1 MKRLLALFLALGL
14 MATAVPATVAAYQ
27 DKDKEAPPKDA
38 KPKDTPPKDAKPKD
52 TKPKDDKPKEEPK
65 LTDAQ
70 KKDLGAL
77 SGTFVIISYERDGKK
92 SPADEIKTMKVV
104 QEGAEW
110 KFYQGDDI
118 TLGRDT
124 VYPDKSPKQVD
135 SYYINGPVRDKVAK
149 GLYKIDGD
157 TVTYVHADPG
167 KERPTEF
174 ATKPDSG
181 LTLIVLKKMPAASKD
196 GDKKDGDKKDGDKK
210 DGDKDGKD
218 KKDK

>member
-1 MKRLLALFLALGL
+1 MLTAIEFDFLPRRNSMKRLLALFLALGL

-27 DKDKEAPPKDA
+27 DKDKKEEK
-38 KPKDTPPKDAKPKD
+38 KDTPPKDAKPKD
-52 TKPKDDKPKEEPK
+52 DKPKEDPK

-70 KKDLGAL
+70 KKDLSAL

-92 SPADEIKTMKVV
+92 APADEIKTMKVV

-181 LTLIVLKKMPAASKD
+181 LTLIVLKKMPAAPKD
-196 GDKKDGDKKDGDKK
+196 GDK
-210 DGDKDGKD
+210 KDGKD